1 MRGLFRKNANL
12 EDENGSF
19 KDCKWE
25 KTTMDISSTITELSA
40 NPKGIKFA
48 RLVVRNLC
56 NDGLIGTGP
65 FPGHT
70 GLSYRALW
78 RLSSSNLAFHTHH
91 FKNVGLLVWICDCFF
106 GEARQRATSH
116 RVYTMPWK
124 GDPE

>member
-48 RLVVRNLC
+48 RLGSVDISRHSGESRN
-56 NDGLIGTGP
+56 
-65 FPGHT
+65 PG
-70 GLSYRALW
+70 ALESRHRSHSGYSGF
-78 RLSSSNLAFHTHH
+78 RLS
-91 FKNVGLLVWICDCFF
+91 
-106 GEARQRATSH
+106 
-116 RVYTMPWK
+116 
-124 GDPE
+124 PE